1 MSLRFFSL
9 SLVLL
14 SWVMPGLVAAATS
27 ASRSIH
33 VEWGYTPPS
42 QPQVS
47 GYRLYQEGVRACQ
60 TTSSTATAMD
70 CTVTLVKAVTNFTL
84 TATFA
89 DNTESP
95 HSAPFAFSLAD
106 ETSQTSTATASTP
119 PTAVLS
125 TSTAAGTSPLKV
137 SFDGSKS
144 TAGSGKTLASYQWQ
158 FGDNSSASGSSTTHS
173 YSQIGTF
180 TATLTVTDSQGL
192 QNSATTPIVVT
203 QPAATTTT
211 ATKAATSTTTT
222 ATSTSSTA
230 PTSTSTTTV
239 KAGTTTTSTKSTDT
253 STTAVQASTNSSLR
267 LEAGEIAVTNDWRKV
282 TLANTYQQP
291 IVVTGPVS
299 MKDKA
304 PVTVRL
310 RNITTTGFEI
320 RLIPW
325 PYQRKAHGGET
336 VSYLVMEQ
344 GSHTLADG
352 SRIEAGSFTG
362 STGLS
367 TVALKS
373 SFTRTPVLLTAI
385 TSYNDA
391 DAISGRGLPVAKTG
405 FNYTFYVQERRGL
418 RVHANETVH
427 YVAWEPGTGLIGTAR
442 FETAVTTQSI
452 NAAWKSVALQSTFK
466 QSPLLFADMQ
476 SFAELDPATLR
487 VRQTSTKGFQTM
499 IQEEQSRDREMKHR
513 AEIIGYLAIDP
524 VSLGQ

>member
-1 MSLRFFSL
+1 MNVRLFHLFF
-9 SLVLL
+9 VLL
-14 SWVMPGLVAAATS
+14 CWCIPGLGAAATS

-60 TTSSTATAMD
+60 TTSATATAMD
-70 CTVTLVKAVTNFTL
+70 CTVTLVKDVTNFTL

-106 ETSQTSTATASTP
+106 KYSQTQAGTTTSTP

-125 TSTAAGTSPLKV
+125 SSTAAGTSPFKV
-137 SFDGSKS
+137 SFEGTKS

-158 FGDNSSASGSSTTHS
+158 FGDNSSASGSSTTHT
-173 YSQIGTF
+173 YSQTGTF
-180 TATLTVTDSQGL
+180 TATLTVTDSKGL
-192 QNSATTPIVVT
+192 QNSASTPIIVT
-203 QPAATTTT
+203 RPATTASSTSP
-211 ATKAATSTTTT
+211 TSTTT
-222 ATSTSSTA
+222 A
-230 PTSTSTTTV
+230 
-239 KAGTTTTSTKSTDT
+239 KAGTTTTPSSTTGS
-253 STTAVQASTNSSLR
+253 STTAVQASANSSLR
-267 LEAGEIAVTNDWRKV
+267 LEAGEVAVTSDWRKV
-282 TLANTYQQP
+282 TFTNTYQKP

-299 MKDKA
+299 MKDQA

-310 RNITTTGFEI
+310 RNITSTGFEI

-325 PYQRKAHGGET
+325 SYQRTSHGTET
-336 VSYLVMEQ
+336 ISYLVMEQ
-344 GSHTLADG
+344 GSHALADG

-385 TSYNDA
+385 TSCNDA
-391 DAISGRGLPVAKTG
+391 EAISGRVLPVAKTG
-405 FNYTFYVQERRGL
+405 FNYTFRVQERRSL
-418 RVHANETVH
+418 RAHANETVH

-452 NAAWKSVALQSTFK
+452 TGAWKAVALQYTFK

-476 SFAELDPATLR
+476 SFVELDPSTLR
-487 VRQTSTKGFQTM
+487 VQQTSSKGFQTM
-499 IQEEQSRDREMKHR
+499 IQEEQSWDREMTHR
-513 AEIIGYLAIDP
+513 AETIGYLALDP
-524 VSLGQ
+524 VSLRQ